1 MHMPDVLEEKTPLQ
15 AKGSQ
20 QQVDP
25 HTAEAISLQEGHQE
39 TKANEDHHMYILKHW
54 THG

>member
-1 MHMPDVLEEKTPLQ
+1 MIYQSPPITKNLSLLFNVDCYFSIMHMPDVLEEKTPLQ

-25 HTAEAISLQEGHQE
+25 HTAEAISL
-39 TKANEDHHMYILKHW
+39 
-54 THG
+54 